1 MQCDTISLQR
11 YSLPGGLTVF
21 WRTSSDTILTI
32 SSRSTCFANFDS
44 IDSPVIQFDD
54 PNQYKVEEVAAKV
67 PLGAQAS
74 CLPFAVQTPPGC
86 ACPPNG
92 TSRKRQASCLPFA
105 VQTPPGCACPPNG
118 TSRKRQAGCLPFAV
132 QTPP

>member
-1 MQCDTISLQR
+1 MQFDTISLQR

-67 PLGAQAS
+67 PLERRHPA
-74 CLPFAVQTPPGC
+74 CL
-86 ACPPNG
+86 
-92 TSRKRQASCLPFA
+92 SRCKHLLAARVPRTARVGRGRQDA
-105 VQTPPGCACPPNG
+105 
-118 TSRKRQAGCLPFAV
+118 
-132 QTPP
+132 